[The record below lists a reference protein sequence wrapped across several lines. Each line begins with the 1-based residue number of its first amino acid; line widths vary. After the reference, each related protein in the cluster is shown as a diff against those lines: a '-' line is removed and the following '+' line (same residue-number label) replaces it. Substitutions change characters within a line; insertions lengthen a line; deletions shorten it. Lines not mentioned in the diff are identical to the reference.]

1 MISIEDKPTAQKEE
15 NPLSSTSIQ
24 LKSSIYIDKDSQSP
38 LKEMIGK
45 SLIMDMNSEVCLR
58 LRENVYLGNEWENI
72 ENEEDEDEDKLSIV
86 DEIED
91 ERNRFNNRTR
101 GISIVRTSN
110 FLEDFE
116 F

>member
-1 MISIEDKPTAQKEE
+1 M
-15 NPLSSTSIQ
+15 
-24 LKSSIYIDKDSQSP
+24 KSCLYVDMEIQSP
-38 LKEMIGK
+38 LKGMIGK

-58 LRENVYLGNEWENI
+58 LRDIGSEWENI
-72 ENEEDEDEDKLSIV
+72 ENEEDDEDKLSII

-116 F
+116 FW